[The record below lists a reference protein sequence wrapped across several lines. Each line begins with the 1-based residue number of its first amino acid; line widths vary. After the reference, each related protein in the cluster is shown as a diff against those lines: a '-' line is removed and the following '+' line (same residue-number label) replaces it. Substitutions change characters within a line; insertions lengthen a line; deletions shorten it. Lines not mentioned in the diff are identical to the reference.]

1 MENIKVYFQNLLIA
15 LAYMILSSIPSNTST
30 DEVPSTDN
38 YDDADDFHMFI

>member
-30 DEVPSTDN
+30 DDIPSIDN
-38 YDDADDFHMFI
+38 NDDPDDFHMFI